1 MTPPTRV
8 KRHRDIR
15 PPSVRGCRG
24 KCVQV
29 PERTAARDRSHAGF
43 LGKKEK
49 KKNTR
54 AEGESG
60 VEESRSPVPPSL
72 PRVLGGRE
80 TRRGERQQGPPGAAE
95 ERSSSP
101 SSRGAEDATRLQSS
115 QTTFSSVHFKEAS
128 DYVGAVYPEGIL

>member
-1 MTPPTRV
+1 MTSALRAFAAAEENV
-8 KRHRDIR
+8 YK
-15 PPSVRGCRG
+15 SQ
-24 KCVQV
+24 KELQ
-29 PERTAARDRSHAGF
+29 RTTEATPDFWGR
-43 LGKKEK
+43 KEK
-49 KKNTR
+49 KTR

-60 VEESRSPVPPSL
+60 GEESRSPVPPSL